1 MSPFSRAW
9 VKVNKKTW
17 RNTVSGFVICNES
30 YQSINGRW
38 QKSYCVYMTAKAQDA
53 GEVIS
58 IQDGF
63 YKARA
68 KANAIFDKLRSQAS
82 GR

>member
-1 MSPFSRAW
+1 
-9 VKVNKKTW
+9 
-17 RNTVSGFVICNES
+17 
-30 YQSINGRW
+30 
-38 QKSYCVYMTAKAQDA
+38 MTAKAQDA